1 MQQPKGFVR
10 HGEEKLVCRLQ
21 RCLYGLKQGAKVW
34 NDTICAIL
42 GEIGFHQS
50 RADPC
55 LFTKNVSGK
64 LVYLLIYVDD
74 IIVASEVEE
83 EIDQIECELKK
94 KVKLS
99 SLGEVSYFLGIR
111 VSKDD
116 TGNYALDQQNYIAKI
131 AAKFQLDRA
140 KGSKIP
146 MDVGYYR
153 SREGSP
159 PMPNNK
165 DYHCLVGAL
174 LYVAVNTRPDI
185 SASVSI
191 LSRRV
196 SEPTEADWSEL
207 KRVVRYLVSTMN
219 YKLNLSCNGVNP
231 FKLIGYSDADWS
243 SDTTDRKSNTGY
255 VFQIGG
261 ATICWT
267 SRKQTGVALSSME
280 AEYVAL
286 SEACRELLWLR
297 KLLEDFGLKQD
308 GPTIVFEDNISCI
321 DFITVDRTSRR
332 SKHIDTRRFFAKDL
346 SEKGLVSIRYCPSE
360 SMVADIMTKPLGY
373 IKQQQFAVNM
383 GLIGKSVR

>member
-1 MQQPKGFVR
+1 M
-10 HGEEKLVCRLQ
+10 
-21 RCLYGLKQGAKVW
+21 
-34 NDTICAIL
+34 
-42 GEIGFHQS
+42 
-50 RADPC
+50 
-55 LFTKNVSGK
+55 SGK

-99 SLGEVSYFLGIR
+99 SLGEVSYFLGIS

-116 TGNYALDQQNYIAKI
+116 TGNYTLDQQNYIAKI

-140 KGSKIP
+140 KGSKMP

-153 SREGSP
+153 SRAGSP

-185 SASVSI
+185 SASVFI

-261 ATICWT
+261 ATICWA

-297 KLLEDFGLKQD
+297 KLLED
-308 GPTIVFEDNISCI
+308 
-321 DFITVDRTSRR
+321 
-332 SKHIDTRRFFAKDL
+332 
-346 SEKGLVSIRYCPSE
+346 
-360 SMVADIMTKPLGY
+360 
-373 IKQQQFAVNM
+373 
-383 GLIGKSVR
+383 